1 MKHIARLIH
10 IAMPVSIVLAFRY
23 APAAEV
29 HGEAG
34 RLLFFHVPL
43 AWTATIGFLVAGA
56 LSIAFLLSGRDSH
69 EITARFS
76 AEIGLFFTV
85 LATAS
90 GSIWSKLSWGSFWNW
105 DPRQTSIIILMLIYL
120 AYFSLNASLRGNA
133 GRGKITSAYLIIA
146 MASLP
151 FLIAVFPRVFGSLHP
166 HSGSLVAD
174 VPTRLTLIASL
185 AAFTLLYLQILS
197 IRQRIHH
204 YEFSRQG
211 DDQKPQ

>member
-1 MKHIARLIH
+1 MKLIARLVH
-10 IAMPVSIVLAFRY
+10 IVMPLSIFLAFRY
-23 APAAEV
+23 APITEI

-43 AWTATIGFLVAGA
+43 AWTATLAFLVSGVFSVAY
-56 LSIAFLLSGRDSH
+56 LLKGLDSF
-69 EITARFS
+69 ESTARFS

-120 AYFSLNASLRGNA
+120 AYFSLNSSLRDSNSR
-133 GRGKITSAYLIIA
+133 GRITSAYLIIA
-146 MASLP
+146 TTSLP
-151 FLIAVFPRVFGSLHP
+151 FLIAIFPRIFGSLHP

-174 VPTRLTLIASL
+174 VPTRLTLIVSL
-185 AAFTLLYLQILS
+185 TAFTLLYLQFLS
-197 IRQRIHH
+197 LRHRIHS
-204 YEFSRQG
+204 YEHSRQAHEHNTL
-211 DDQKPQ
+211 